1 MTNYKLYNGIF
12 SFINRLLITSILV
25 IFLLISFKKNNSFKS
40 SFYDKF
46 LSTDFN
52 FSYVN
57 DLYKKYFGS
66 PIPFSS
72 MISEPVFDEKIVYD
86 GYSEYL
92 DGVSLNV
99 GADYMVPIIHN
110 GLVVFIGEKDG
121 YGNTV
126 IVKDSDGVD
135 VWYSNLSSV
144 GVKMYEYVSSGSFI
158 GGCSDNLYLVF
169 KKDGNVLDFK
179 KFI

>member
-1 MTNYKLYNGIF
+1 MANYKSYKGVF
-12 SFINRLLITSILV
+12 SFINRFLITGILV
-25 IFLLISFKKNNSFKS
+25 ICLLIGFKKSSSFKS

-46 LSTDFN
+46 LSTNFN

-66 PIPFSS
+66 PIPFSEV
-72 MISEPVFDEKIVYD
+72 ISEAVFDEKIVYD
-86 GYSEYL
+86 GYNEYL

-99 GADYMVPIIHN
+99 ASDYMVPIIHN
-110 GLVVFIGEKDG
+110 GLVVFIGEKEG

-135 VWYSNLSSV
+135 IWYSNLSSV

-158 GGCSDNLYLVF
+158 GGCSNNLYLVF

>member
-1 MTNYKLYNGIF
+1 MGRLSGFISRCLITGICV
-12 SFINRLLITSILV
+12 IGLLICFRKS
-25 IFLLISFKKNNSFKS
+25 SSFKS
-40 SFYDKF
+40 SFFKEF

-66 PIPFSS
+66 PIPFSNL
-72 MISEPVFDEKIVYD
+72 ISTEPVFNESIVYD
-86 GYSEYL
+86 GYQEYL

-99 GADYMVPIIHN
+99 SNNYMVPVINN
-110 GLVVFIGEKDG
+110 GLVVFIGEKEG

-126 IVKDSDGVD
+126 IIKDSNGVD
-135 VWYSNLSSV
+135 TWYSNLNSV
-144 GVKMYEYVSSGSFI
+144 GVKMYEYVNGGII
-158 GGCSDNLYLVF
+158 GECSNNLYLVF

-179 KFI
+179 KYI

>member
-1 MTNYKLYNGIF
+1 MGRVYG
-12 SFINRLLITSILV
+12 FISRCLITGVLVIILLIC
-25 IFLLISFKKNNSFKS
+25 FKKDSSFKS
-40 SFYDKF
+40 SFYDKL

-57 DLYKKYFGS
+57 NLYKEYFGS
-66 PIPFSS
+66 PIPFGDLLSKA
-72 MISEPVFDEKIVYD
+72 EPVFDEKISYD
-86 GYSEYL
+86 GYESYL

-99 GADYMVPIIHN
+99 GADYMVPVIKT
-110 GLVVFIGEKDG
+110 GLVVFVGDKES
-121 YGNTV
+121 YGKTI

-135 VWYSNLSSV
+135 TWYSNLNSV
-144 GVKMYEYVSSGSFI
+144 SVKLYEYVSSGDII
-158 GGCSDNLYLVF
+158 GGCSNKLYLVF